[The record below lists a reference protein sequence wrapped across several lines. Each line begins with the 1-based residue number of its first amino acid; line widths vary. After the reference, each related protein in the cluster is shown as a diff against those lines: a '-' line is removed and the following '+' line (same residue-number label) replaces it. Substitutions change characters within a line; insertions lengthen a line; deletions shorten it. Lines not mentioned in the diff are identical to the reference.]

1 MIQHH
6 EIVRCISTV
15 INRNNRCLRWYN
27 LSWRDFLYSKLAL
40 HRLCGAFNKPI
51 DHLNDT
57 RCDKKQTMKRHK
69 IKIEFILNN
78 KFDNHWRPSY
88 QLLKLMDR
96 RLHKNKH
103 LTGKFL
109 VIWMIF
115 CKASVPKNQYSL
127 VVNMMIKYF

>member
-6 EIVRCISTV
+6 EIVRCNI
-15 INRNNRCLRWYN
+15 LR
-27 LSWRDFLYSKLAL
+27 SMFI
-40 HRLCGAFNKPI
+40 NKPI

-109 VIWMIF
+109 LI
-115 CKASVPKNQYSL
+115 
-127 VVNMMIKYF
+127 